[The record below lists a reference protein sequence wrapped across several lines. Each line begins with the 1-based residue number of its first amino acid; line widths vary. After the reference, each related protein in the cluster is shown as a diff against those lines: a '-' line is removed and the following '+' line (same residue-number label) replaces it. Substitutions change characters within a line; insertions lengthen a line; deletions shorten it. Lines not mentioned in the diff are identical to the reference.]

1 MKHVLVLKRMGFAW
15 LLEASTAPFDHRRP
29 SGQRV
34 MELVLSSAVARK
46 VGLVSVCSCQ
56 ARTLPPDNLL

>member
-1 MKHVLVLKRMGFAW
+1 MGFAW